1 MDDALS
7 CGVPGEP
14 PAGAARRGPGL
25 AVTAGVVAAIGAL
38 TAATIWGEFDS
49 HTTMRLLVLDVA
61 AGVAACAL
69 LPVLLRWP
77 VPGALALAVL
87 AAVSPAATPAA
98 TFGTLYVAQ
107 RRRFAVA
114 AAVGAAGVVAG
125 AVQGLWRPFGG
136 LPYVWWLLLVIAV
149 EAALVGWGQLT
160 QARQALIASL
170 RERARRVEA
179 EQGRRVAEAR
189 AAERT
194 RIAREM
200 HDVLA
205 HRLSL
210 LATYAGAI
218 EYRPDAPPEQVARA
232 AGVVRAGA
240 HQALDE
246 LREVI
251 TVLREDDGGG
261 DAEQRPQ
268 PGLADL
274 PRLVEESRDAGARV
288 QLDDRVPDPAAL
300 PGAAG
305 RTAYRVVQEGLTNAR
320 KHAPG
325 EPVQVVIDGRP
336 GGELLVEIRNPL
348 VNGQATGPAIGGSG
362 TGLIGLTERV
372 RLAGGELDHQAA
384 DGEFRL
390 SARLPWPA

>member
-1 MDDALS
+1 MEDALS
-7 CGVPGEP
+7 CGVPGESP
-14 PAGAARRGPGL
+14 ARRGPRL
-25 AVTAGVVAAIGAL
+25 ALVAGIIGPIVAL
-38 TAATIWGEFDS
+38 TAASIWGEFAS
-49 HTTMRLLVLDVA
+49 HTATSLLVLDVTV
-61 AGVAACAL
+61 GVAACAL

-77 VPGALALAVL
+77 VHGALALAAL
-87 AAVSPAATPAA
+87 AAVSPAAIPAA
-98 TFGTLYVAQ
+98 TFGTLHVAEW
-107 RRRFAVA
+107 RRFAEA
-114 AAVGAAGVVAG
+114 ATVGAAGVVAG

-136 LPYVWWLLLVIAV
+136 LPYIWWLVIVIAV
-149 EAALVGWGQLT
+149 EAALVAWGQLT
-160 QARQALIASL
+160 QARRALIASL
-170 RERARRVEA
+170 QERARRAEA
-179 EQGRRVAEAR
+179 EQGRRVAEAW

-251 TVLREDDGGG
+251 TVLREDDGDG
-261 DAEQRPQ
+261 DGDGAQRPQ

-288 QLDDRVPDPAAL
+288 QLDDRVADPGAL
-300 PGAAG
+300 PGATG

-325 EPVQVVIDGRP
+325 EPVQVIIDGRP
-336 GGELLVEIRNPL
+336 GGGLLIDIRNP
-348 VNGQATGPAIGGSG
+348 VGDGYATPPTIGGSG

-372 RLAGGELDHQAA
+372 RLAGGEVDHQVA

-390 SARLPWPA
+390 SARLPWPT

>member
-7 CGVPGEP
+7 RSLPGDSP
-14 PAGAARRGPGL
+14 PAAARRGPGL
-25 AVTAGVVAAIGAL
+25 ATTAWVTAAIGAL
-38 TAATIWGEFDS
+38 TAATIWGEFAS
-49 HTTMRLLVLDVA
+49 HTAASLLVLDVA
-61 AGVAACAL
+61 VGVAACAL

-125 AVQGLWRPFGG
+125 AVQGLLRPFGG
-136 LPYVWWLLLVIAV
+136 LPYIWWLVLVIAA
-149 EAALVGWGQLT
+149 EAALVAWGQLT
-160 QARQALIASL
+160 QARHALIASL
-170 RERARRVEA
+170 QERARRAEA

-218 EYRPDAPPEQVARA
+218 EYRPDAPPEQMARA

-251 TVLREDDGGG
+251 TVLREDDGDG
-261 DAEQRPQ
+261 DGAQRPQ

-288 QLDDRVPDPAAL
+288 QLDNRVADPGAL

-325 EPVQVVIDGRP
+325 EQVQVIIDGRP
-336 GGELLVEIRNPL
+336 GGRLLIDIRNPL
-348 VNGQATGPAIGGSG
+348 VNGHAAGPVIGGSG

>member
-1 MDDALS
+1 MNDALS
-7 CGVPGEP
+7 CGVPGES
-14 PAGAARRGPGL
+14 PAWRGPGL
-25 AVTAGVVAAIGAL
+25 AVRAGVIGAIGVL
-38 TAATIWGEFDS
+38 TAATIWGEFSS
-49 HTTMRLLVLDVA
+49 HTATSLLVLDVA
-61 AGVAACAL
+61 VGVVACAL

-77 VPGALALAVL
+77 VPGALALAAL
-87 AAVSPAATPAA
+87 AAVSPAAIPAA
-98 TFGTLYVAQ
+98 TAGTLHVAEW
-107 RRRFAVA
+107 RRFAVA
-114 AAVGAAGVVAG
+114 ASVGAAGVVAG
-125 AVQGLWRPFGG
+125 AVQGLWRPVGG
-136 LPYVWWLLLVIAV
+136 LPYIWWLVLVIVA
-149 EAALVGWGQLT
+149 EAALVGWGQVT
-160 QARQALIASL
+160 RARHALIASL
-170 RERARRVEA
+170 QERARRAEA

-251 TVLREDDGGG
+251 TVLREDDGDG
-261 DAEQRPQ
+261 DGAERPQ

-274 PRLVEESRDAGARV
+274 SRLVDESRDAGARI

>member
-1 MDDALS
+1 
-7 CGVPGEP
+7 
-14 PAGAARRGPGL
+14 
-25 AVTAGVVAAIGAL
+25 
-38 TAATIWGEFDS
+38 
-49 HTTMRLLVLDVA
+49 
-61 AGVAACAL
+61 
-69 LPVLLRWP
+69 
-77 VPGALALAVL
+77 
-87 AAVSPAATPAA
+87 VSPAAIPAA
-98 TFGTLYVAQ
+98 TFGTLHVAEW
-107 RRRFAVA
+107 RRFAEA

-125 AVQGLWRPFGG
+125 AIQGLWRPFGG
-136 LPYVWWLLLVIAV
+136 LPYIWWLVIVIAA

-160 QARQALIASL
+160 QARRALIASL
-170 RERARRVEA
+170 RERARRAEA

-251 TVLREDDGGG
+251 TVLREDDGDG
-261 DAEQRPQ
+261 DGAQRPQ

-325 EPVQVVIDGRP
+325 EPVQVVVDGRP
-336 GGELLVEIRNPL
+336 GGELLIEIRNPV
-348 VNGQATGPAIGGSG
+348 VNGQAAGPVIGGSG

-372 RLAGGELDHQAA
+372 RLAGGELDHRAA

>member
-1 MDDALS
+1 
-7 CGVPGEP
+7 
-14 PAGAARRGPGL
+14 
-25 AVTAGVVAAIGAL
+25 VV
-38 TAATIWGEFDS
+38 
-49 HTTMRLLVLDVA
+49 
-61 AGVAACAL
+61 ACAL

-77 VPGALALAVL
+77 VPGALALAAL
-87 AAVSPAATPAA
+87 AAVSPAAIPAA
-98 TFGTLYVAQ
+98 TFGSLHVAEW
-107 RRRFAVA
+107 RRFAVA
-114 AAVGAAGVVAG
+114 ATVGAAGVVAG

-136 LPYVWWLLLVIAV
+136 LPYIWWLVLVIVA
-149 EAALVGWGQLT
+149 EAGLVGWGQLT
-160 QARQALIASL
+160 QARRALIASL
-170 RERARRVEA
+170 RERARRTEA

-218 EYRPDAPPEQVARA
+218 EYRPDAPPEQMARA

-251 TVLREDDGGG
+251 TVLREDDGDG
-261 DAEQRPQ
+261 DGAQRPQ

-320 KHAPG
+320 KHAAG
-325 EPVQVVIDGRP
+325 EPVHVVIEGRP
-336 GGELLVEIRNPL
+336 GGELLIDIRNPL
-348 VNGQATGPAIGGSG
+348 VNGHVTGPAIGGSG

-372 RLAGGELDHQAA
+372 RLAGGELDHEAV